1 VLPSPVH
8 GGHGASGFYCGRARR
23 AGEGGRVRARRGRG
37 WVACA
42 GGLKGRRWPSNAK
55 TAFSFIFSNPNLTK
69 QSQIQNLEWKMAF
82 SKLDPKTKV
91 V

>member
-1 VLPSPVH
+1 M
-8 GGHGASGFYCGRARR
+8 
-23 AGEGGRVRARRGRG
+23 E
-37 WVACA
+37 
-42 GGLKGRRWPSNAK
+42 

-69 QSQIQNLEWKMAF
+69 QSQIQNLKWKMAF

>member
-1 VLPSPVH
+1 V
-8 GGHGASGFYCGRARR
+8 
-23 AGEGGRVRARRGRG
+23 
-37 WVACA
+37 
-42 GGLKGRRWPSNAK
+42 K